1 MSRRL
6 LFPLLALLVIADVL
20 LLAPLLG
27 KRLFDAAPND
37 DLIGFLDA
45 ARRMRELGTPYLPM
59 HLDASLPLRPGWE
72 LIDAYVYSP
81 LIAQMVTPLIDLS
94 HALAWQ
100 IWSIASFLALVVAGI
115 LGARAAGARVTPLGV
130 LAGVL
135 LCAPVM
141 TVASSFWHGRS
152 EPFVALAVGAALVGI
167 APAAAATFA
176 AILRLPAGAFGLPL
190 LVAAT
195 SRRRFLAQAILAGA
209 VIVAVGALFA
219 PQAWRDYLVGGALL
233 RTIGGNLGIGIYDD
247 APHAFAAFLFF
258 YVGAI
263 PETYDAAADLIA
275 LGPTASALIHAVR
288 LLELVAGVGLLV
300 WSARIARDTQRRHA
314 AIAAALVGGLFMGGL
329 FWDYHNLPLLPIA
342 VATALVGGP
351 GVRTRLVAAALFGI
365 GSLLVTDV
373 AMLLADANGESPAIF
388 WPLRRIA
395 SAGCSVGVGLLIL
408 DAARRSRL
416 PVPKRQRARRLRG
429 AG

>member
-6 LFPLLALLVIADVL
+6 LFPLLALLAIVDVL
-20 LLAPLLG
+20 LLAPFLG
-27 KRLFDAAPND
+27 EKLFDAAPND

-59 HLDASLPLRPGWE
+59 HLDPTLPLRPGWE

-94 HALAWQ
+94 HTVAWR
-100 IWSIASFLALVVAGI
+100 IWSIASLLALVVAGI
-115 LGARAAGARVTPLGV
+115 LGARAAGARITPLGV

-167 APAAAATFA
+167 APAAAAAFA
-176 AILRLPAGAFGLPL
+176 AVLRLPAGAFGFPL

-195 SRRRFLAQAILAGA
+195 GRRRFLVQAILAGL

-219 PQAWRDYLVGGALL
+219 PQAWRDYLFGGALL

-247 APHAFAAFLFF
+247 APHAFVAFLFF

-263 PETYDAAADLIA
+263 PETYDAAADLA
-275 LGPTASALIHAVR
+275 AMGLTASALIHAVR
-288 LLELVAGVGLLV
+288 LLELAVGAGLLV
-300 WSARIARDTQRRHA
+300 WSMRIARDAQRRHA

-329 FWDYHNLPLLPIA
+329 FWEYHNLPLLPIA
-342 VATALVGGP
+342 VATAIVGGP
-351 GVRTRLVAAALFGI
+351 GVRTRLVAAALIGI
-365 GSLLVTDV
+365 GSLLVVDG
-373 AMLLADANGESPAIF
+373 ALLLADTNGRSPVIF
-388 WPLRRIA
+388 WPLQRIA
-395 SAGCSVGVGLLIL
+395 SASCSVGVGLLIL

-416 PVPKRQRARRLRG
+416 PLPKRRRARRLRG

>member
-6 LFPLLALLVIADVL
+6 LLPLLALLAIVDVL

-27 KRLFDAAPND
+27 AKIAAADPND

-59 HLDASLPLRPGWE
+59 HLDATLPLRPGWE
-72 LIDAYVYSP
+72 LFDAYVYSP
-81 LIAQMVTPLIDLS
+81 LIAQFVTPLIDLS
-94 HALAWQ
+94 HTVAWR
-100 IWSIASFLALVVAGI
+100 IWSIASLLALVVAGI
-115 LGARAAGARVTPLGV
+115 LGGRAAGRRITPLGV
-130 LAGVL
+130 LTGVL
-135 LCAPVM
+135 LLAPVM

-152 EPFVALAVGAALVGI
+152 EPFAALAVGAALVGI

-190 LVAAT
+190 LVAAVD
-195 SRRRFLAQAILAGA
+195 RRRFLVQAILAGL

-219 PQAWRDYLVGGALL
+219 PQAWRDYLFGGALL

-247 APHAFAAFLFF
+247 APHALVAFLFF

-263 PETYDAAADLIA
+263 PETYDAVADLAA
-275 LGPTASALIHAVR
+275 LGPTASLLIHATR
-288 LLELVAGVGLLV
+288 LLELGLGLGLLA
-300 WSARIARDTQRRHA
+300 WSVRLAGDATRRHA
-314 AIAAALVGGLFMGGL
+314 AMAAAIVGGLFVGGL
-329 FWDYHNLPLLPIA
+329 FWGYHSLPLLPIA
-342 VATALVGGP
+342 VASALVGGP
-351 GVRTRLVAAALFGI
+351 GVRSRLFIAYLLGL
-365 GSLLVTDV
+365 GSLLATDG
-373 AMLLADANGESPAIF
+373 AMLFADANGQAPAIF
-388 WPLRRIA
+388 WPLQRLTG
-395 SAGCSVGVGLLIL
+395 AGCSVGIALLLL

-416 PVPKRQRARRLRG
+416 PAVRRRRRLRG